1 MQVGHD
7 QKFKVIQRA
16 PLLLVSNWVMP
27 CDYVTGH
34 DGKFETSD
42 MLTFTPPQCGVNVS
56 MLLVPPQRDV
66 NITML

>member
-1 MQVGHD
+1 MQAGHD
-7 QKFKVIQRA
+7 QKFKVVQRVT

-42 MLTFTPPQCGVNVS
+42 LLTFTPPQCDGVNVS
-56 MLLVPPQRDV
+56 MLCKL
-66 NITML
+66 LA